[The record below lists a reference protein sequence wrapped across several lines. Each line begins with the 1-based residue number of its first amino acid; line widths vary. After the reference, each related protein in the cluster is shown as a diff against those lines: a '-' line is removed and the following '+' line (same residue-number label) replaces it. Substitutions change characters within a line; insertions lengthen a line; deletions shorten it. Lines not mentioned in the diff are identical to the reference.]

1 MEKEQIFAIERPAP
15 ILLKLYLIR
24 AVLTGPFFIFVFP
37 PLLIRYY
44 TMHYRF
50 DERGVSMR
58 WGFFF
63 RREVNFTYSRMQDIH
78 LVSGLIQRWLGLADI
93 MIQTASGNASAE
105 MQIEGIHEYE
115 ELRHFLYTRMRGYAD
130 LNREK
135 TAETQTPETAASTTA
150 TDDETA
156 ALLREIRDE
165 LRAVREAVA
174 ARQTPN
180 E

>member
-24 AVLTGPFFIFVFP
+24 AILTGPFFLFIFP

-44 TMHYRF
+44 TMRYRF
-50 DERGVSMR
+50 DERGISMR

-93 MIQTASGNASAE
+93 MIQTASGNADAE
-105 MQIEGIHEYE
+105 MKIEGIHEYE

-130 LNREK
+130 LNRDK
-135 TAETQTPETAASTTA
+135 APAATAATDTTNAAET
-150 TDDETA
+150 DDLA
-156 ALLREIRDE
+156 NLLRDIRDE
-165 LRAVREAVA
+165 LRATREAIA
-174 ARQTPN
+174 AKNNPVQ
-180 E
+180 

>member
-1 MEKEQIFAIERPAP
+1 MEKEQIFALERPAP

-24 AVLTGPFFIFVFP
+24 AILTGPLFIFVFP

-44 TMHYRF
+44 TMRYRF
-50 DERGVSMR
+50 DDRGVSMR

-93 MIQTASGNASAE
+93 MIQTASGSTDAE
-105 MQIEGIHEYE
+105 MRIEGIHEYE

-135 TAETQTPETAASTTA
+135 EAARAAATATATAAGTEEVS
-150 TDDETA
+150 
-156 ALLREIRDE
+156 ALLRDIRDE
-165 LRAVREAVA
+165 LKATREALA
-174 ARQTPN
+174 ARQSQSM
-180 E
+180 